1 MKDDIIRMA
10 REAGLYTILN
20 EHAHEYGNGYF
31 EITPYPAL
39 YRFAALARADEREA
53 CAQVGMLKA
62 VNGIEVSAAIRAR
75 GQDPMPLFDD
85 WPGGFK
91 HDNK

>member
-1 MKDDIIRMA
+1 MKTAIEMA
-10 REAGLYTILN
+10 REVGMLIDD
-20 EHAHEYGNGYF
+20 EGSSWGSI
-31 EITPYPAL
+31 ITTEPDEL
-39 YRFAALARADEREA
+39 ERFAALARADEREA

-85 WPGGFK
+85 WPGGWRK
-91 HDNK
+91 